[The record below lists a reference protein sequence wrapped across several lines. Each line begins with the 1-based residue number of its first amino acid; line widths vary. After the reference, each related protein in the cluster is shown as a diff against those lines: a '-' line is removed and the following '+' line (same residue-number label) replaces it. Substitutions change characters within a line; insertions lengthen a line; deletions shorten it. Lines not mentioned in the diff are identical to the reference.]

1 MVQVERQKFL
11 PLPLHHLTWPCNHL
25 FCSLKV
31 VHKYVLGKDPEAQV
45 VIDKIS
51 EITSVEGAVLPAKE
65 EREDWRFYL
74 GRYKGAF
81 SELSTSVT
89 PFDSFIIIVF

>member
-25 FCSLKV
+25 FYSSKA
-31 VHKYVLGKDPEAQV
+31 VHKYALGKDPEAQV

-51 EITSVEGAVLPAKE
+51 DITSVEGAVLPAKE
-65 EREDWRFYL
+65 EREGWRSYL

-81 SELSTSVT
+81 SELSTSVI